1 MTGFDGTIALGGERG
16 MCGGGWGKL
25 FVLMC
30 SCPWCAHFCRTPAQL
45 LSKDLK
51 PVRVTIFLHQMTH
64 DACEGFFFFFLVH
77 LVSFSVKFK
86 ICFVT
91 VHQLYVHSSLHF
103 GYQIGDLMLL

>member
-1 MTGFDGTIALGGERG
+1 MTGFDGTIALGGEGG

-64 DACEGFFFFFLVH
+64 DACEGFFFFWYIWFL
-77 LVSFSVKFK
+77 F
-86 ICFVT
+86 
-91 VHQLYVHSSLHF
+91 QSSLKF
-103 GYQIGDLMLL
+103 VLLQFISCMYIVLYILVTRLVI